1 MKKTNFLTC
10 HNRRQLQSGFTL
22 IELLIVVAIVGI
34 LSSIAYPSYQDYV
47 LRAGRAD
54 GKTALL
60 SAAQWMER
68 AMTASG
74 TYPSAGSF
82 PASMT
87 NSEGRRYTISVVST
101 NTTFTLTAT
110 KATSQSNDT
119 CGNLTLTH
127 TGVRGVTGGSKTA
140 EECWG
145 K

>member
-1 MKKTNFLTC
+1 MKKMNFPTC
-10 HNRRQLQSGFTL
+10 HNRRKLQSGFTL

-34 LSSIAYPSYQDYV
+34 LSSIAYPSYQEYV

-60 SAAQWMER
+60 SSAQWMER

-74 TYPSAGSF
+74 TYPSSGSF

-110 KATSQSNDT
+110 KTTSQSRDT

-127 TGVRGVTGGSKTA
+127 TGVRGVIGGSKTA